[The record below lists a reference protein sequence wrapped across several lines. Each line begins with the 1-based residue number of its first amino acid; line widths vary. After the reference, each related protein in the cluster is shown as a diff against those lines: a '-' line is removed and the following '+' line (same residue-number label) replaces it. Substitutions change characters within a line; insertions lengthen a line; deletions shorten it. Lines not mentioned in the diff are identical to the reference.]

1 MTTIIAGGR
10 DYRLTDEDFRWLDTL
25 KITEV
30 VTGGARGVDTG
41 GFNYGWSRGIP
52 VKTFLP
58 DWKTYGKA
66 AGPIRNAQ
74 MAAYAKQCVLFPGGR
89 GTASMEAEARKLG
102 LRIIHAPTQD
112 TPSPTPKAES
122 SPDCT
127 GARSSDGST
136 SNGGH

>member
-10 DYRLTDEDFRWLDTL
+10 DYNLTEEDFLWLDTL

-58 DWKTYGKA
+58 DWKAHGKA
-66 AGPIRNAQ
+66 AGPIRNAK
-74 MAAYAKQCVLFPGGR
+74 MAAYATRCVLFPGGR
-89 GTASMEAEARKLG
+89 GTASMRQEAKKAG
-102 LRIIHAPTQD
+102 LTIIERA
-112 TPSPTPKAES
+112 S
-122 SPDCT
+122 SPLPPPP
-127 GARSSDGST
+127 ST
-136 SNGGH
+136 P